1 LSYLFDSN
9 AIFLAFKRGKED
21 ILIDEYTINL
31 AYFELGNVI
40 WKELFIHK
48 SINKEEAEELINIL
62 SDILSLM
69 KIIDM
74 SVLDIE
80 VLRFAY
86 ESGLTYY
93 DASYAYA
100 ALSNDLILVTEDKRL
115 RNAIRNKV
123 KVVSINDVKK
133 T

>member
-1 LSYLFDSN
+1 
-9 AIFLAFKRGKED
+9 
-21 ILIDEYTINL
+21 
-31 AYFELGNVI
+31 
-40 WKELFIHK
+40 
-48 SINKEEAEELINIL
+48 
-62 SDILSLM
+62 M

-80 VLRFAY
+80 VLRFAC

-100 ALSNDLILVTEDKRL
+100 TLSNNLILVTEDKRL

-123 KVVSINDVKK
+123 KVVSIDDVKDIDAI
-133 T
+133 